1 MCICCHCGLNLRALE
16 FWTILLIIALLPCT
30 KHSRLALSEKKPKS
44 FTTLQNGID
53 LFFCHFLVLIAVL
66 CAQHRSLGP
75 LGATDSL
82 LSAFPHHGSSLSW
95 SLAGVSLTG
104 GEVSLQSVCHRHG
117 GRILPPFTC
126 IYQGMVQSLRWQGQL
141 YCLVSRGGAAPLL
154 QCFADGFGFFSG
166 HILCGENC
174 S

>member
-1 MCICCHCGLNLRALE
+1 MCICCHCGLNLGGLE

-82 LSAFPHHGSSLSW
+82 LSAFPHHSSSLSW

-104 GEVSLQSVCHRHG
+104 GLFTVCLSQTCRKSFASFHMYLSRNGAVSEMARAALLLGQSGWGCSS
-117 GRILPPFTC
+117 PA
-126 IYQGMVQSLRWQGQL
+126 M
-141 YCLVSRGGAAPLL
+141 
-154 QCFADGFGFFSG
+154 
-166 HILCGENC
+166 LC
-174 S
+174 